1 MKRHRHLTNMKSFT
15 SCSSAFLKLCKLQQ
29 YFSIFKA
36 SLQQCDSNVCAKY
49 NLGRSVQFLS
59 FAWSYYL
66 MGYFKAVWQKK
77 TCYHFAFVLPTEQFL
92 NCFLH
97 RILTQSVLMSLFSF
111 SPLHCIFCYVQL
123 GRPAKVSVKSESL
136 VPEKLPTPPSLSRLT
151 AFAASVTL
159 AVNQKVKVAFWSF
172 FKIPN
177 SLLSSLNVQ

>member
-15 SCSSAFLKLCKLQQ
+15 SCSSVFLKLCKLQQ

-66 MGYFKAVWQKK
+66 MGYFEAVWQKK

-97 RILTQSVLMSLFSF
+97 RNFLLVNLDKSYKKLL
-111 SPLHCIFCYVQL
+111 YDQL
-123 GRPAKVSVKSESL
+123 
-136 VPEKLPTPPSLSRLT
+136 
-151 AFAASVTL
+151 
-159 AVNQKVKVAFWSF
+159 Q
-172 FKIPN
+172 
-177 SLLSSLNVQ
+177 SLNHVIKFTHATDTEISQTLESCKYEVYTTFSQLKEN